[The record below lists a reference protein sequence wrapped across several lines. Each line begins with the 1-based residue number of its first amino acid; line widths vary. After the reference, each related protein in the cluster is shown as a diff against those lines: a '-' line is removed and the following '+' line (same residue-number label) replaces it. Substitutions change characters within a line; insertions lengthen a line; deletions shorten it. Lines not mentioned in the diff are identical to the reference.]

1 MLTQV
6 SFFLW
11 KVVVQTISNFFRI
24 FCECIPQYIVL
35 TSFQFQEMR
44 NWIRKKLFGYSIKRK
59 NFSLKRRRS
68 TKMNYEVFVNKTLNL
83 YHLKLYYTREYLKMI
98 FLQNFWSVKP
108 KGKLLKKPKLNI
120 IQRHTVWIGLR
131 NKWCKLTQLNDI
143 QIDQGTI
150 IILFFTI
157 EIFIANNSI

>member
-83 YHLKLYYTREYLKMI
+83 YHLKLYYTRVLE
-98 FLQNFWSVKP
+98 
-108 KGKLLKKPKLNI
+108 
-120 IQRHTVWIGLR
+120 
-131 NKWCKLTQLNDI
+131 ND
-143 QIDQGTI
+143 
-150 IILFFTI
+150 FFTEFLI
-157 EIFIANNSI
+157 REAQREIVEETKAEYNPAAYGMNRAEEQVMQAYPAERYSDRSRYHYYFIFY